1 MARTATKIF
10 TTLAAA
16 AAITAV
22 TPAAVQA
29 QNDTNDVSV
38 QTLTAVSTQTVTQAR
53 ATFEEQVQAELEAQ
67 AQAEAESQAQAEA
80 EAQAAAQAEAEAQA
94 AAASGPFTI
103 SSSCVGGQ
111 DAIDRCLGATYYA
124 PVADYLGVPYY
135 AQHNG
140 MGGEAWLSLQV
151 GDTVIVDGVSYTVAA
166 IRTVS
171 TGGDVDQIAGM
182 GGAAYLQTCLDDAVH
197 SNVYALV

>member
-10 TTLAAA
+10 TTLAVA

-29 QNDTNDVSV
+29 QADDEVSV
-38 QTLTAVSTQTVTQAR
+38 QILTSDSAQTVTQAYT
-53 ATFEEQVQAELEAQ
+53 AYEEQVK
-67 AQAEAESQAQAEA
+67 AEAEAKAKAEAEA

-94 AAASGPFTI
+94 AAAAASTGPFVI

-111 DAIDRCLGATYYA
+111 DAVDRCLGATYYA

-140 MGGEAWLSLQV
+140 LGGEAWLSLQV
-151 GDTVIVDGVSYTVAA
+151 GDTVVVDGVTYTVAA

-171 TGGDVDQIAGM
+171 TGGDVEQIAGM
-182 GGAAYLQTCLDDAVH
+182 GGAAYLQTCLDDAIH
-197 SNVYALV
+197 SNVYALVR

>member
-1 MARTATKIF
+1 MARTATKVF

-16 AAITAV
+16 AVITAV

-29 QNDTNDVSV
+29 QGDANDVSV
-38 QTLTAVSTQTVTQAR
+38 QIVTAASTETVTQAH
-53 ATFEEQVQAELEAQ
+53 ATVEEQVQAELEAQ
-67 AQAEAESQAQAEA
+67 AQAKAEEQAV
-80 EAQAAAQAEAEAQA
+80 AQMQVAAAP
-94 AAASGPFTI
+94 GPFVI

-111 DAIDRCLGATYYA
+111 DAVDRCLGATYYA
-124 PVADYLGVPYY
+124 PVAEYLGVPYY

-140 MGGEAWLSLQV
+140 MGGEAWLSLQI
-151 GDTVIVDGVSYTVAA
+151 GDEVVVDGVSYTVAA

-171 TGGDVDQIAGM
+171 TGGDVEQIAGM
-182 GGAAYLQTCLDDAVH
+182 GGAAYLQTCLDDAIH

>member
-16 AAITAV
+16 AMITAV

-29 QNDTNDVSV
+29 ESSVEVVSV
-38 QTLTAVSTQTVTQAR
+38 SSLTSSISVEALTPVATVENEEETQA
-53 ATFEEQVQAELEAQ
+53 VQAAVEETTQEVAP
-67 AQAEAESQAQAEA
+67 APAPVPV
-80 EAQAAAQAEAEAQA
+80 
-94 AAASGPFTI
+94 GPFVI

-111 DAIDRCLGATYYA
+111 DAIDHCLGATYYA

-140 MGGEAWLSLQV
+140 MGGEAWLALQV
-151 GDTVIVDGVSYTVAA
+151 GDEVVVDGVSYTVSV
-166 IRTVS
+166 IRTVA

-182 GGAAYLQTCLDDAVH
+182 GGAAYLQTCLDDEVH
-197 SNVYALV
+197 SNVYALVRN